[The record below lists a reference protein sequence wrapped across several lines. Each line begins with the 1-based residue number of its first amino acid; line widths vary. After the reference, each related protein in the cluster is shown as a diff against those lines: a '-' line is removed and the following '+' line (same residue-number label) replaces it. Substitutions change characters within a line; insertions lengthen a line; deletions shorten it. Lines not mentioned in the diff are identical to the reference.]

1 MSLRKKRKKSYK
13 KIACKQL
20 DADNLIVDT
29 TRKERFQVIDFCNSI
44 RKYVLYVLFISGILS
59 LILFIQ
65 TILGYALFSS
75 QFGIIN
81 FIAIA
86 IVGFGNIFCGLL
98 LLSSE

>member
-1 MSLRKKRKKSYK
+1 MRKKRKKSYK
-13 KIACKQL
+13 KIVCKQL

-44 RKYVLYVLFISGILS
+44 RKYMLYVLLISGIIS

-65 TILGYALFSS
+65 TILGYDLFSS
-75 QFGIIN
+75 QFGFIN
-81 FIAIA
+81 LTAIA